1 MNSPDSVTEPTVEYT
16 YLKLPRSTDC
26 PSCVGVVLAG
36 LISRAGIGVGGLEEA
51 VEALERS
58 RVEGG
63 TSYRFA
69 LLEDRIFAQVED
81 ESGGETPETPEA
93 PGPGGSGWRTLA
105 ELVS

>member
-1 MNSPDSVTEPTVEYT
+1 MESPDNVPELNAEYT
-16 YLKLPRSTDC
+16 YLKLPRSSDC

-58 RVEGG
+58 RAEGG

-69 LLEDRIFAQVED
+69 LLEGRIFAQIED
-81 ESGGETPETPEA
+81 ESVGETPESFGA
-93 PGPGGSGWRTLA
+93 DDSRWRTLA

>member
-1 MNSPDSVTEPTVEYT
+1 VDFPDNTPEPDAEYT
-16 YLKLPRSTDC
+16 YLKLPRSSDH

-51 VEALERS
+51 VEVLERS
-58 RVEGG
+58 RAEGG

-69 LLEDRIFAQVED
+69 ILEDRIFAQIED
-81 ESGGETPETPEA
+81 ESGGETRESHGT
-93 PGPGGSGWRTLA
+93 GDSGWRTLA